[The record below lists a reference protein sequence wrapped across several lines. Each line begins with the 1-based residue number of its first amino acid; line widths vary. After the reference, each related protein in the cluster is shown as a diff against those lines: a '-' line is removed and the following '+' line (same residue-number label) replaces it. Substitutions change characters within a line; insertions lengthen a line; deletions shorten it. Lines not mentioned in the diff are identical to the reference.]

1 MWFSTDF
8 TVGVANR
15 PPIKV
20 YSLENFRPISL
31 KLFIGLKKLQL
42 VETISEVVFL
52 MLCLPRYLHFHKIFC
67 KYWNQG
73 MRLYDLLV
81 SLLEIWRCYEKAWK
95 TNLFLTKLIYLSI
108 HFLTTSYH
116 QKGDEHVNCYYIY
129 FCGQKAFHLLATN
142 SLLGAIRY

>member
-42 VETISEVVFL
+42 VETISEVAFL
-52 MLCLPRYLHFHKIFC
+52 MLCLPRYLHFHKLFC

-73 MRLYDLLV
+73 TYAIIWLVGLTFGNMTMLRKSLKNKSISNKTDIFIDPFPNNVISSKRRWTCGILYARHYNTRFV
-81 SLLEIWRCYEKAWK
+81 YFKPTFWR
-95 TNLFLTKLIYLSI
+95 
-108 HFLTTSYH
+108 
-116 QKGDEHVNCYYIY
+116 
-129 FCGQKAFHLLATN
+129 
-142 SLLGAIRY
+142 

>member
-42 VETISEVVFL
+42 GEIISEVAFL
-52 MLCLPRYLHFHKIFC
+52 MFCLHRYLHFHSIFC

-73 MRLYDLLV
+73 MLYDLLV
-81 SLLEIWRCYEKAWK
+81 SLLEIWRRDVTKKLEKQIYCNK
-95 TNLFLTKLIYLSI
+95 TDLFIDPFPNNVISSKGRWIKY
-108 HFLTTSYH
+108 TTSS
-116 QKGDEHVNCYYIY
+116 E
-129 FCGQKAFHLLATN
+129 FFHSIFNRFMFL
-142 SLLGAIRY
+142 I